1 VNIAMKILI
10 TYLGRSYQHAEA
22 LPEQIDLDPG
32 ATIADAVRAVDSLLA
47 ETELPGT
54 CLVTV
59 SGEHMGSVA
68 SFTDRPLREGEELVL
83 IAPVAGG

>member
-1 VNIAMKILI
+1 MKIRI
-10 TYLGRSYQHAEA
+10 TYLGRSYQHATA

-32 ATIADAVRAVDSLLA
+32 GTIADAVRAVDSLLG
-47 ETELPGT
+47 ETDLPGT

-59 SGEHMGSVA
+59 SGEHVGSVA
-68 SFTDRPLREGEELVL
+68 SFADRPLHEGEELVL

>member
-1 VNIAMKILI
+1 MKIRI

-22 LPEQIDLDPG
+22 LPDQIDLDPDS
-32 ATIADAVRAVDSLLA
+32 TIADAVRAVDSLLG
-47 ETELPGT
+47 ETDLPGT

-59 SGEHMGSVA
+59 SGEHVGSVN
-68 SFTDRPLREGEELVL
+68 SFADRPMRDGEELVL